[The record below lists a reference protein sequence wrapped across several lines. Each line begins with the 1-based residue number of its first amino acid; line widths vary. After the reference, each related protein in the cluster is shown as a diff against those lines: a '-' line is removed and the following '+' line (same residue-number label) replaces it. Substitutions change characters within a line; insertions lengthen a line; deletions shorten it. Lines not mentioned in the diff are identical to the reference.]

1 MKSTLTLFLAVA
13 TITLAVVC
21 AMQTRKFA
29 GQQTQIA
36 SLRGELDEK
45 AQQVE
50 TLQAAQKH
58 SDQQRHEL
66 MAQADELAAQLTARQ
81 LAETNV
87 TVVAPPAAS
96 APAPVAKAEKPD
108 DEKGGFGKML
118 SKMMQ
123 DPDTRKFI
131 HDQQRLMMDQMY
143 APLVKQMGLT
153 PDEATKFKDLL
164 ADNTMKGAEAA
175 TSMLGGGASTNR
187 TEAISTL
194 AANQKTMD
202 EQLKTFLGDDRYAQY
217 KDYQETVSERTLLNQ
232 FKLQAGSDYNL
243 NDVQTEA
250 MLTFMKEEQKSV
262 AASTGLPLGDANK
275 DPAKLET
282 MFSGDKVDELIAA
295 QDTVGQRVYERAR
308 TILSPDQLNT
318 WGKYQTNRMQMMRM
332 GMNMAKKMFAP
343 DKPAAD
349 APPSDQ

>member
-1 MKSTLTLFLAVA
+1 MKSTLTLFLAVT

-21 AMQTRKFA
+21 VMQTRKFG
-29 GQQTQIA
+29 GQQTQLA
-36 SLRGELDEK
+36 ALRGELDEK
-45 AQQVE
+45 AQQIE
-50 TLQAAQKH
+50 TLQAAQKR

-87 TVVAPPAAS
+87 TVMAPPT
-96 APAPVAKAEKPD
+96 PPPVAKAEQPN
-108 DEKGGFGKML
+108 DEKGGLGKML

-123 DPDTRKFI
+123 DPDTRKLI

-143 APLVKQMGLT
+143 APLVKKMGLT

-175 TSMLGGGASTNR
+175 SSMFGGGASTNR
-187 TEAISTL
+187 TEAINAMTAS
-194 AANQKTMD
+194 QKTLD
-202 EQLKTFLGDDRYAQY
+202 EELKAYLGDDRYAQY

-250 MLTFMKEEQKSV
+250 LLGFMKEEQKSV
-262 AASTGLPLGDANK
+262 ATTTGLPLGQTDK
-275 DPAKLET
+275 DPAKLQAL
-282 MFSGDKVDELIAA
+282 FSGDKVDALIAA

-308 TILSPDQLNT
+308 TILSPDQLDT
-318 WGKYQTNRMQMMRM
+318 WGKYQTNRMKMMRM
-332 GMNMAKKMFAP
+332 GMKMASQMFAP
-343 DKPAAD
+343 DTPAAD
-349 APPSDQ
+349 AAPPSQ

>member
-13 TITLAVVC
+13 TITLGVVC
-21 AMQTRKFA
+21 AMQTHKFA

-36 SLRGELDEK
+36 SLRTELDEK

-66 MAQADELAAQLTARQ
+66 MAQADELAGQLTARQ
-81 LAETNV
+81 LAESNV
-87 TVVAPPAAS
+87 TVVVAPPVPPS
-96 APAPVAKAEKPD
+96 AAKAEKPG
-108 DEKGGFGKML
+108 DEKGGFVKML

-123 DPDTRKFI
+123 DPDTRKFMR
-131 HDQQRLMMDQMY
+131 DQQRLMMDQMY

-153 PDEATKFKDLL
+153 PDEAAQFKDLL
-164 ADNTMKGAEAA
+164 ADNTMKGADAA
-175 TSMLGGGASTNR
+175 TSMFGGGASSNH
-187 TEAISTL
+187 TEVISALT
-194 AANQKTMD
+194 ANQKTMD

-217 KDYQETVSERTLLNQ
+217 KDYQETVGERTLLNQ

-243 NDVQTEA
+243 NDQQTEA

-262 AASTGLPLGDANK
+262 AASTGLPLGQTDK
-275 DPAKLET
+275 DPAKLQA

-308 TILSPDQLNT
+308 TILSPDQLDT

-349 APPSDQ
+349 APPPDQ

>member
-13 TITLAVVC
+13 TITLGVVC
-21 AMQTRKFA
+21 VMQTRKFA
-29 GQQTQIA
+29 GQQTQLVT
-36 SLRGELDEK
+36 LRTELDDK

-50 TLQAAQKH
+50 TLQASQKR

-66 MAQADELAAQLTARQ
+66 MSQAEEMAAELTARQ
-81 LAETNV
+81 AAETNANV
-87 TVVAPPAAS
+87 AVVAQPSPP
-96 APAPVAKAEKPD
+96 PVSKGEKPD

-143 APLVKQMGLT
+143 APLVKQMGMT

-175 TSMLGGGASTNR
+175 TSMFGGGASTNH
-187 TEAISTL
+187 TEAI
-194 AANQKTMD
+194 AAMSASQKTLD
-202 EQLKTFLGDDRYAQY
+202 EQLKAMLGDDRYAQY
-217 KDYQETVSERTLLNQ
+217 KDYQETVGERTLLNQ

-243 NDVQTEA
+243 NDQQTEA

-262 AASTGLPLGDANK
+262 AAPTGLPLGETDK
-275 DPAKLET
+275 DPAKLQAL
-282 MFSGDKVDELIAA
+282 FSGDKVDQLIAA

-308 TILSPDQLNT
+308 TILSPDQLDI

-343 DKPAAD
+343 DDSASDA
-349 APPSDQ
+349 APPSQ

>member
-1 MKSTLTLFLAVA
+1 MKSTLTLFLAVT

-21 AMQTRKFA
+21 VMQTRKFG
-29 GQQTQIA
+29 GQQVQLA

-45 AQQVE
+45 AQQIE
-50 TLQAAQKH
+50 TLQAAQKR

-66 MAQADELAAQLTARQ
+66 MAQAEELATQLTARQ

-87 TVVAPPAAS
+87 AVEAPTP
-96 APAPVAKAEKPD
+96 PAPVSAGEKSD

-123 DPDTRKFI
+123 DPDTRKYMR
-131 HDQQRLMMDQMY
+131 DQQRMMMDQMY
-143 APLVKQMGLT
+143 APLVKKMGLT
-153 PDEATKFKDLL
+153 PEEATQFKDLL

-175 TSMLGGGASTNR
+175 SSMFGGQASTNR
-187 TEAISTL
+187 TEALSALT
-194 AANQKTMD
+194 ASQKTLD
-202 EQLKTFLGDDRYAQY
+202 EQLNSFLGDDRYAQY
-217 KDYQETVSERTLLNQ
+217 KDYQETVGERTLLNQ

-250 MLTFMKEEQKSV
+250 LLTFMKEEQKSV
-262 AASTGLPLGDANK
+262 ATTTGLPLGQTDK
-275 DPAKLET
+275 DPAKLQAL
-282 MFSGDKVDELIAA
+282 FSGDKVDELIAA

-308 TILSPDQLNT
+308 TILSPEQLDT

-332 GMNMAKKMFAP
+332 GMNMARKMFAP
-343 DKPAAD
+343 EKPAAGV
-349 APPSDQ
+349 APPSQ

>member
-1 MKSTLTLFLAVA
+1 MKSTLTLFLAVT

-21 AMQTRKFA
+21 VMQTRKFS
-29 GQQTQIA
+29 GQQTQLA
-36 SLRGELDEK
+36 SLRTELDEK

-50 TLQAAQKH
+50 TLHAAQKR
-58 SDQQRHEL
+58 SDLQRHEL
-66 MAQADELAAQLTARQ
+66 LGQAEELAAQLQARQ

-87 TVVAPPAAS
+87 IVEAPPA
-96 APAPVAKAEKPD
+96 PPPVSSKGEKSD
-108 DEKGGFGKML
+108 DAKGGFGKML
-118 SKMMQ
+118 SKMME

-131 HDQQRLMMDQMY
+131 HDQQRMMMDQMY

-175 TSMLGGGASTNR
+175 TSLMGGGASTNR
-187 TEAISTL
+187 TEAMASLT
-194 AANQKTMD
+194 AGQKTMD
-202 EQLKTFLGDDRYAQY
+202 EQLKAMLGDDRYAQY

-243 NDVQTEA
+243 NDQQTEA

-262 AASTGLPLGDANK
+262 AASTGLPLGQTDK
-275 DPAKLET
+275 DPAKLQSLL
-282 MFSGDKVDELIAA
+282 SGNKVDELIAA

-308 TILSPDQLNT
+308 TILSPDQLDT

-343 DKPAAD
+343 DSSASDA
-349 APPSDQ
+349 APPGE